1 VRSIDVHFH
10 DGRARAGAD
19 AEKRGE
25 NVARFLGHTDD
36 GKTARRHYLN
46 RGVTMLRPNAKI
58 KATLAD
64 GSLVRT
70 KVVVS
75 EVWKILSEFNAEGDP
90 IYVVKAQVVTGTI
103 APEHLR
109 KPL

>member
-25 NVARFLGHTDD
+25 NVAAFLGHTDD

-46 RGVTMLRPNAKI
+46 RGASTTPCQRRGRRRSAPARAARPPGREVPDELNDQAAPPLYPLK
-58 KATLAD
+58 D
-64 GSLVRT
+64 S
-70 KVVVS
+70 VS
-75 EVWKILSEFNAEGDP
+75 RRNRREIFRDLFHA
-90 IYVVKAQVVTGTI
+90 
-103 APEHLR
+103 
-109 KPL
+109 